1 MDHRSMW
8 PPGRHATIRAS
19 RASRLVLEGDAVA
32 AKKAVKPRSARARG
46 LRILQHQTLPP
57 KTRYAIDTEVWFR
70 GLVVEHQSASRR
82 PDRWSTKD
90 QVHDEAIA
98 WFLQQHA
105 EQPFEPYPARRA
117 ADEDLTFWVD
127 SRLMQRAR
135 RMAQRD
141 GVKVARLIDAALSC
155 YVRQH
160 LPEALLQYRQ
170 RVQREAYRLY
180 QDVSQRAARARR
192 ARRT

>member
-1 MDHRSMW
+1 M
-8 PPGRHATIRAS
+8 AFC
-19 RASRLVLEGDAVA
+19 EGDAVA
-32 AKKAVKPRSARARG
+32 AKKTDKARSARARG
-46 LRILQHQTLPP
+46 LRTLQHQTLPP

-70 GLVVEHQSASRR
+70 GLVVEHQPAARR
-82 PDRWSTKD
+82 QQRWSTKD

-105 EQPFEPYPARRA
+105 ERPFEPYPARRA

-155 YVRQH
+155 YARQH

-170 RVQREAYRLY
+170 RVQHEAYRLY
-180 QDVSQRAARARR
+180 QDVSQRAGRARR
-192 ARRT
+192 ARRTRA

>member
-1 MDHRSMW
+1 M
-8 PPGRHATIRAS
+8 AFF
-19 RASRLVLEGDAVA
+19 EGDAVA
-32 AKKAVKPRSARARG
+32 ARKADKPRSARARG
-46 LRILQHQTLPP
+46 LRTLQHQTLPP

-70 GLVVEHQSASRR
+70 GLVVEHQPAARHQQ
-82 PDRWSTKD
+82 RWSTKD

-98 WFLQQHA
+98 WFLEQHA
-105 EQPFEPYPARRA
+105 DRPFEPYPARRA

-160 LPEALLQYRQ
+160 LPEALLQFRQ
-170 RVQREAYRLY
+170 RVQLEAYRLY
-180 QDVSQRAARARR
+180 QGVSPRAGRARR
-192 ARRT
+192 ARKAGA

>member
-1 MDHRSMW
+1 
-8 PPGRHATIRAS
+8 
-19 RASRLVLEGDAVA
+19 VAV
-32 AKKAVKPRSARARG
+32 KKAGKTRSARARG
-46 LRILQHQTLPP
+46 LRTLQHQTLPP

-70 GLVVEHQSASRR
+70 ALIVECQPAAERNH
-82 PDRWSTKD
+82 RWSTKD

-98 WFLQQHA
+98 WFLDRYA
-105 EQPFEPYPARRA
+105 ERPFEHYLARRT

-155 YVRQH
+155 YVRQQ
-160 LPEALLQYRQ
+160 LPEELMRYRQ
-170 RVQREAYRLY
+170 RVQTEARRLY
-180 QDVSQRAARARR
+180 EARRPRARVPR
-192 ARRT
+192 ASKARP

>member
-1 MDHRSMW
+1 MW
-8 PPGRHATIRAS
+8 PPGRHANIPDCRAS
-19 RASRLVLEGDAVA
+19 QLVLEGDAVA

-46 LRILQHQTLPP
+46 LRTLQHQTLPP

-82 PDRWSTKD
+82 LERWSTKD

-105 EQPFEPYPARRA
+105 EQPFEPYPARRV

-170 RVQREAYRLY
+170 RVQHEAYRLY
-180 QDVSQRAARARR
+180 QDVSQRVGRTRR
-192 ARRT
+192 ARKTRG

>member
-1 MDHRSMW
+1 M
-8 PPGRHATIRAS
+8 A
-19 RASRLVLEGDAVA
+19 LLKGDAVA
-32 AKKAVKPRSARARG
+32 AKKADKPRSARARG
-46 LRILQHQTLPP
+46 LRTLQHQTLPP

-70 GLVVEHQSASRR
+70 GLVVEHQPAARR
-82 PDRWSTKD
+82 QQRWSTKD

-98 WFLQQHA
+98 WFL
-105 EQPFEPYPARRA
+105 EQYADRAYEPYPARRA

-170 RVQREAYRLY
+170 RVEQEAYRLY
-180 QDVSQRAARARR
+180 QGVSPRPRR
-192 ARRT
+192 ARRTPRAKG